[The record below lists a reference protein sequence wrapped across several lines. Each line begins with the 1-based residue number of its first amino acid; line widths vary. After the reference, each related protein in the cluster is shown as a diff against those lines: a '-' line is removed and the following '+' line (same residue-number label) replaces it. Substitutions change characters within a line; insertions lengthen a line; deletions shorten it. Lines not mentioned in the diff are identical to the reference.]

1 MSTQALQ
8 AGISYTDNL
17 TSIFTEIDDKGI
29 AILFSFIEDE
39 TCTVEA
45 SITDNF
51 VETNHS
57 VQDHIAVKPKI
68 YRLRGCVGELV
79 YKSSDMFS
87 KAISEK
93 INSNPI
99 LSKTLNAMKP
109 IAAISPIVSSYTQA
123 AKNIVDQ
130 IEDSYKRY
138 KQMIE
143 NSILKKGRATTNR
156 MQQETVATL
165 NRILELRQPVN
176 LKGLKYGELILTEGD
191 GYDRKYYIQSV
202 SAHQG
207 NNDFISDI
215 EVTIK
220 EFRIATTQVTEVD
233 KNNIV
238 SVQKTPEQNIGNA
251 KTQNIE
257 INNENLNAAP
267 GAKALQ
273 KGFEKLEDGH
283 PVVSKVTK
291 WFANR
296 VTAYNAQML
305 GNGMNI
311 ISGGWGKK

>member
-1 MSTQALQ
+1 MADIDSLSFIDQL
-8 AGISYTDNL
+8 SFNDPDNL
-17 TSIFTEIDDKGI
+17 TSILTEIDDKGV

-68 YRLRGCVGELV
+68 YRLRGCIGELV

-87 KAISEK
+87 RVISEK

-109 IAAISPIVSSYTQA
+109 ISAISPVISSYTQA

-143 NSILKKGRATTNR
+143 DGILNKGRATTNK

-176 LKGLKYGELILTEGD
+176 LKGLKFGELILTEGD

-233 KNNIV
+233 KENVI
-238 SVQKTPEQNIGNA
+238 SVQKSAEQNIGTA
-251 KTQNIE
+251 KTQEVNVKTDD
-257 INNENLNAAP
+257 LKV
-267 GAKALQ
+267 GAGTKVLQ
-273 KGFEKLEDGH
+273 RGYEKLENGH
-283 PVVSKVTK
+283 PVVAKVTK

-296 VTAYNAQML
+296 ITADNL
-305 GNGMNI
+305 FLLT
-311 ISGGWGKK
+311 GGWIKR

>member
-1 MSTQALQ
+1 MSTQIPLQ
-8 AGISYTDNL
+8 EGISKTEDL
-17 TSIFTEIDDKGI
+17 ASIMTEIDDKGV
-29 AILFSFIEDE
+29 AILFSYIEDE

-57 VQDHIAVKPKI
+57 VQDHIAIRPKI

-79 YKSSDMFS
+79 YKSSELFS
-87 KAISEK
+87 RAIADK

-99 LSKTLNAMKP
+99 LKKTLNAMKP
-109 IAAISPIVSSYTQA
+109 IAAISPIVSNYTQA

-130 IEDSYKRY
+130 IESSYRRY

-143 NSILKKGRATTNR
+143 EGMLKKARATTNR

-220 EFRIATTQVTEVD
+220 EFRIATTQVTNVD
-233 KNNIV
+233 KSNVI
-238 SVQKTPEQNIGNA
+238 SIQKAVEQNIGTA
-251 KTQNIE
+251 KTQNVDITTNSE
-257 INNENLNAAP
+257 ELKP
-267 GAKALQ
+267 GTKAIKNVFNTLDNKASWLSNGIQ
-273 KGFEKLEDGH
+273 C
-283 PVVSKVTK
+283 V
-291 WFANR
+291 ANR
-296 VTAYNAQML
+296 ITALNLQM
-305 GNGMNI
+305 GVNI
-311 ISGGWGKK
+311 LTGGWIRK

>member
-1 MSTQALQ
+1 MSTQTPLK
-8 AGISYTDNL
+8 AGISQNENI
-17 TSIFTEIDDKGI
+17 TSIMTEIDDKGV
-29 AILFSFIEDE
+29 AILFSYIEDE

-57 VQDHIAVKPKI
+57 VQDHIAIKPKI

-79 YKSSDMFS
+79 YKASDMFS
-87 KAISEK
+87 RVISEK

-99 LSKTLNAMKP
+99 LNKTLNAMKP

-143 NSILKKGRATTNR
+143 DGILKRSRATTNR

-176 LKGLKYGELILTEGD
+176 LKGLKYGELILTGGD

-220 EFRIATTQVTEVD
+220 EFRIATTQTTAID
-233 KNNIV
+233 KENTV
-238 SVQKTPEQNIGNA
+238 SIQKTTEQNTGMA
-251 KTQNIE
+251 KTQEAKLFSTPEDKPKYYSTIADKPNI
-257 INNENLNAAP
+257 NS
-267 GAKALQ
+267 Q
-273 KGFEKLEDGH
+273 
-283 PVVSKVTK
+283 T
-291 WFANR
+291 
-296 VTAYNAQML
+296 YNGIKQQL
-305 GNGMNI
+305 
-311 ISGGWGKK
+311 K

>member
-1 MSTQALQ
+1 MADIDSLSFIDQL
-8 AGISYTDNL
+8 SFKDPDNF
-17 TSIFTEIDDKGI
+17 TSILTEIDDKGV

-51 VETNHS
+51 VESNHS

-79 YKSSDMFS
+79 YKASDMFS
-87 KAISEK
+87 RVISEK

-109 IAAISPIVSSYTQA
+109 IATISPIVSSYTQA

-143 NSILKKGRATTNR
+143 EGILKRGRVTTNR

-176 LKGLKYGELILTEGD
+176 LKGLKYGELILTGGD

-233 KNNIV
+233 KENTV
-238 SVQKTPEQNIGNA
+238 SIQKTTEQNIGQVKTETIKTENVKEATTAEQGWQNA
-251 KTQNIE
+251 TSIQNQPKWAIKDE
-257 INNENLNAAP
+257 IKKKYNEIKSQIQYRNYY
-267 GAKALQ
+267 K
-273 KGFEKLEDGH
+273 KGF
-283 PVVSKVTK
+283 
-291 WFANR
+291 
-296 VTAYNAQML
+296 
-305 GNGMNI
+305 
-311 ISGGWGKK
+311 